1 MSNAG
6 FLIDTNVLSE
16 GRRPRPEQR
25 VVEFVDAIPRDQ
37 LFVSVMT
44 FGELRKGAEVRR
56 RQDII
61 GGTALQEWIDIV
73 ERRFARRTLPV
84 DQSIAR
90 LWGELSSDRTRPVVD
105 TLIAATALAHGLT
118 LITRNTRDVAGTGV
132 TVVNPW
138 I

>member
-1 MSNAG
+1 MSSAG

-44 FGELRKGAEVRR
+44 IGELRKGAEVRR
-56 RQDII
+56 RQDIV

-84 DQSIAR
+84 DLSIAR
-90 LWGELSSDRTRPVVD
+90 LWGEMSADRTRPVVD

-118 LITRNTRDVAGTGV
+118 LITRNTRDIADTGV
-132 TVVNPW
+132 NAINPW
-138 I
+138 L

>member
-1 MSNAG
+1 
-6 FLIDTNVLSE
+6 
-16 GRRPRPEQR
+16 
-25 VVEFVDAIPRDQ
+25 VDAIPRDQ

-44 FGELRKGAEVRR
+44 IGELRKGAEARR
-56 RQDII
+56 RQDIV

-73 ERRFARRTLPV
+73 ERRFARRTLLV